1 MSTVL
6 VTGGCG
12 FIGSH
17 QSVNLLQ
24 AGHEVVIVDDLS
36 NSEAD
41 VLDRIADLGGR
52 APRFHQLDV
61 RDTDAVAR
69 VLADAGCTDIIHF
82 AGRKHVAE
90 SMEVPV
96 GYLDVNVNGLL
107 SVVQAADRVGVRR
120 LIFSSSGSVYGNA
133 DTFPIPETAP
143 FRPSNPYSASKAV
156 CEQILAALCAADPRW
171 SVIALRYF
179 NPAGAHSS
187 GLIGEQS
194 SIVSN
199 IVPVVMEVA
208 VGRRDHLVVHGVNLG
223 TSDGTAVRDF
233 IHVMD
238 VAEAHARA
246 VELLAASSG
255 FEVLNIG
262 RGIGVSVREVIAAT
276 EAVVGRSLPVVEGD
290 PRPGDVP
297 VLYGD
302 TTLASRRLGLASYR
316 GLDEICGDAWRFIVN
331 RRERVAA
338 GGLPA

>member
-17 QSVNLLQ
+17 QAVNLLED
-24 AGHEVVIVDDLS
+24 GHDVVIVDDLS
-36 NSEAD
+36 NSDAG
-41 VLDRIADLGGR
+41 VLERITALAGR

-61 RDTDAVAR
+61 RDTSAMEAV
-69 VLADAGCTDIIHF
+69 VGDHGCTAIIHF

-96 GYLDVNVNGLL
+96 DYLEGNVNGLL
-107 SVVQAADRVGVRR
+107 SVVRAADRVGVRR

-133 DTFPIPETAP
+133 DTFPIPEAAP

-156 CEQILAALCAADPRW
+156 CEQVLSALCAADRRW
-171 SVIALRYF
+171 SAIALRYF
-179 NPAGAHSS
+179 NPAGAHPS

-208 VGRRDHLVVHGVNLG
+208 AGRRDHVVVHGVDLP
-223 TSDGTAVRDF
+223 TPDGTAVRDF

-246 VELLAASSG
+246 VDLVARSTG
-255 FEVLNIG
+255 FEVLNVG
-262 RGIGVSVREVIAAT
+262 RGIGVSVREVIAAA
-276 EAVVGRSLPVVEGD
+276 ERVVGRALPVVEGE

-302 TTLASRRLGLASYR
+302 TSRAERRLGRHAVR
-316 GLDEICGDAWRFIVN
+316 DIDDICRDAWRFRSSVEPVDLLSG
-331 RRERVAA
+331 R
-338 GGLPA
+338 